1 MLTIQSPQPSY
12 HIMKVFLA
20 AAALLLGPISINA
33 TTNSLSKL
41 DKAGKSKAG
50 GVTAAAAANATTLLD
65 PTETRSLTGV
75 YTGIDTKDAST
86 QRVVLFCDVDEEKD
100 KGVCDI
106 ILADNRFSTCDLI
119 NPGTNDG
126 IGIANS
132 IPIDSIGDFT
142 IDLYCL
148 EPGETEIDFSKK
160 PSTTLRGDM
169 EILADGGI
177 HRKGAGFFYPQV
189 SIPEITDMTREV
201 VNINDKS
208 VNINGRYRGIDL
220 IGGGATQVSNCC
232 R

>member
-1 MLTIQSPQPSY
+1 
-12 HIMKVFLA
+12 MKVVFLA

-33 TTNSLSKL
+33 RQNSTTEVG
-41 DKAGKSKAG
+41 KAGKSKAG
-50 GVTAAAAANATTLLD
+50 AVTAAAANATTHLD

-106 ILADNRFSTCDLI
+106 TLADNRFSTCDLI

-132 IPIDSIGDFT
+132 IPIDSIGDFS

-177 HRKGAGFFYPQV
+177 RRKGAGFFYPQV

-208 VNINGRYRGIDL
+208 VNINGRYRGMDL
-220 IGGGATQVSNCC
+220 IGGGATQVSNCG
-232 R
+232 RIIILASFVNN